1 MPRKKKTETPVE
13 VTEEVKVEET
23 PVEVTEEV
31 KVEETPEV
39 TEEFKMES
47 ELPPTTSNTGAVTC
61 EKLFVRSKPSKSGS
75 FVAVII
81 KGTEIEI
88 DHSGSTSDFYRV
100 KVGDKYGYCAKE
112 FIKII

>member
-23 PVEVTEEV
+23 PVEVT
-31 KVEETPEV
+31 
-39 TEEFKMES
+39 
-47 ELPPTTSNTGAVTC
+47 SNVGVVTC

-81 KGTEIEI
+81 NGTEVEV

-112 FIKII
+112 FVKIV

>member
-23 PVEVTEEV
+23 PVE
-31 KVEETPEV
+31 ETPEV
-39 TEEFKMES
+39 TEEVKE
-47 ELPPTTSNTGAVTC
+47 EPIVEETPEATTSNAGVVTC

-81 KGTEIEI
+81 KGTEVEV

-112 FIKII
+112 FVKIV

>member
-13 VTEEVKVEET
+13 VTEEVRVEET
-23 PVEVTEEV
+23 PVEETLEVTEEV
-31 KVEETPEV
+31 KEEPIVEETPEA
-39 TEEFKMES
+39 
-47 ELPPTTSNTGAVTC
+47 TTSNTGVVTC

-81 KGTEIEI
+81 KGTEVEI

-100 KVGDKYGYCAKE
+100 KVGDKYGYCVKE
-112 FIKII
+112 FIKIV

>member
-31 KVEETPEV
+31 KEEPIVEETPVEV
-39 TEEFKMES
+39 
-47 ELPPTTSNTGAVTC
+47 TSNTGVVTC

-81 KGTEIEI
+81 KGTKVEV

-100 KVGDKYGYCAKE
+100 KVGDKYGYCVKE
-112 FIKII
+112 FVKII

>member
-31 KVEETPEV
+31 KEEPIVEEIPV
-39 TEEFKMES
+39 A
-47 ELPPTTSNTGAVTC
+47 TTSNAGVVTC

-81 KGTEIEI
+81 KGTEVEV

-112 FIKII
+112 FMKII

>member
-1 MPRKKKTETPVE
+1 MPRKKKTETLVE

-31 KVEETPEV
+31 KEEPIVEETPVEV
-39 TEEFKMES
+39 
-47 ELPPTTSNTGAVTC
+47 TSNTGAVTC

>member
-23 PVEVTEEV
+23 PVEATEEVEETPEVTEEV
-31 KVEETPEV
+31 KVEETPAAI
-39 TEEFKMES
+39 
-47 ELPPTTSNTGAVTC
+47 TSNAGVVTC

-81 KGTEIEI
+81 KGTEVEV

-100 KVGDKYGYCAKE
+100 KIGDKYGYCAKE
-112 FIKII
+112 FVKIV

>member
-13 VTEEVKVEET
+13 VTEEVKVEEI

-31 KVEETPEV
+31 KEEPIVEETPEA
-39 TEEFKMES
+39 
-47 ELPPTTSNTGAVTC
+47 TTSNTGVVTC

-81 KGTEIEI
+81 EGTKVEV
-88 DHSGSTSDFYRV
+88 DHQESTSDFYRV

-112 FIKII
+112 FIKIV